1 MEMTDPHSDKE
12 IMAGEDYPFTVVVFL
27 PRNNRQERPAKT
39 LTDAHT
45 MAERFIDGG
54 IWVIRSNGYH
64 ELIPGRDI
72 LLVRITPTIVPLPR
86 P

>member
-1 MEMTDPHSDKE
+1 MEMTDSHIDKE
-12 IMAGEDYPFTVVVFL
+12 TIMEDDYPFTVVVFL

-54 IWVIRSNGYH
+54 IWIIRSTGYH
-64 ELIPGRDI
+64 ELIPPRDI

-86 P
+86 Q